1 MALPM
6 ETSDRGKALPYD
18 RDSVDHVLTTTRSVR
33 RRLDFDRPVERAVI
47 EECVE
52 IAIQAAP
59 GGGEARPWHFVVVTD
74 AARREAIGELYRAGF
89 RRFAGQ
95 AEEGGRRPMR
105 PVIAHLAENL
115 HRCPALI
122 IPCIE
127 GRVER
132 EGQGAQA
139 GLYGQIL
146 PAAWSLMLALRTR
159 GLGTAWTAI
168 HLQHAEEVAAL
179 LDIPDTISQAAL
191 FPVAYFTGEDNFRR
205 VERPPAA
212 EVIHWD
218 RWRSPRP
225 SR

>member
-1 MALPM
+1 MDTADAP
-6 ETSDRGKALPYD
+6 ERPSLPYD

-33 RRLDFDRPVERAVI
+33 RRLDFDRPVEPEVI
-47 EECVE
+47 EECIE

-74 AARREAIGELYRAGF
+74 EAKRAAIGELYRAGF
-89 RRFAGQ
+89 SRFAG
-95 AEEGGRRPMR
+95 AVEREGRRPMR
-105 PVIAHLAENL
+105 PVIAHLADNL
-115 HRCPALI
+115 HRCPVLI

-179 LDIPDTISQAAL
+179 LAIPANISQATL
-191 FPVAYFTGEDNFRR
+191 FPVAYFTGDDNFRR
-205 VERPPAA
+205 VERPPVA

-218 RWRSPRP
+218 EWNAHRSPQA
-225 SR
+225 

>member
-1 MALPM
+1 M
-6 ETSDRGKALPYD
+6 ETSEPEKVLPYD

-33 RRLDFDRPVERAVI
+33 RRLDFDRPVAPEVI

-105 PVIAHLAENL
+105 PVIKHLAENL

-205 VERPPAA
+205 VERPPVA

-218 RWRSPRP
+218 RWQARRP
-225 SR
+225 PG

>member
-6 ETSDRGKALPYD
+6 ETTEPARALPYD

-33 RRLDFDRPVERAVI
+33 RRLDFDRPVEPEVI
-47 EECVE
+47 EECVA

-59 GGGEARPWHFVVVTD
+59 GGGEARPWHFMVVTD
-74 AARREAIGELYRAGF
+74 AAKRAAIGDLYRAGF
-89 RRFAGQ
+89 RGFADAAADGD
-95 AEEGGRRPMR
+95 RRPMR

-168 HLQHAEEVAAL
+168 HLRYADEVAAL

-191 FPVAYFTGEDNFRR
+191 FPVAYFTGDDDFRR
-205 VERPPAA
+205 VERPPAS

-218 RWRSPRP
+218 RWD
-225 SR
+225 SRR

>member
-6 ETSDRGKALPYD
+6 TAEGPSLPYD

-33 RRLDFDRPVERAVI
+33 RRLDFDRPVEPAVI
-47 EECVE
+47 EECIG

-59 GGGEARPWHFVVVTD
+59 GGGEARPWHFLVVTD
-74 AARREAIGELYRAGF
+74 QARRDAIGGLYREGF
-89 RRFAGQ
+89 YRFAGA
-95 AEEGGRRPMR
+95 AERRRPMR
-105 PVIAHLAENL
+105 PVIAYLADNL

-127 GRVER
+127 GRVEN

-139 GLYGQIL
+139 SLYGQIL
-146 PAAWSLMLALRTR
+146 PAAWSLMMALRTR

-168 HLQHAEEVAAL
+168 HLQYANEVAEL
-179 LDIPDTISQAAL
+179 LAIPETISQATL
-191 FPVAYFTGEDNFRR
+191 FPVAYFTGDDNFKR
-205 VERPPAA
+205 VARPPVE

-218 RWRSPRP
+218 AWGARDAPRA
-225 SR
+225 

>member
-6 ETSDRGKALPYD
+6 EPREPAKALPYD

-33 RRLDFDRPVERAVI
+33 RRLDFDRPVEREVI

-218 RWRSPRP
+218 RWRS
-225 SR
+225 S